1 MAEYLQVTGQFFPL
15 RRCPMKQVRGAVLV
29 SLFAVILTASAQS
42 TLSPKPAPERT
53 QEIGYW
59 IDPATDLMWA
69 GKDNGRDL
77 TWQKA
82 MKYCRDLRLA
92 GHSDWRLA
100 TLAEMRGIFDKNE
113 STPGQG
119 GEGKTLRPYAYHVRG
134 NLFLT
139 GNHWTSTRLLNSRGK
154 PSGYAWRFDFLDGR
168 AFDGDELSF
177 SVNKRALCVRGSPK

>member
-1 MAEYLQVTGQFFPL
+1 
-15 RRCPMKQVRGAVLV
+15 MKRARAFVL
-29 SLFAVILTASAQS
+29 LFTVILTVSAQS
-42 TLSPKPAPERT
+42 PLSPKPDAERT
-53 QEIGYW
+53 QEVGYW

-100 TLAEMRGIFDKNE
+100 TLAEMQGIFNKNE
-113 STPGQG
+113 SAPGMG
-119 GEGKTLRPYAYHVRG
+119 GEGKTLRRYAYHVKG

-139 GNHWTSTRLLNSRGK
+139 GIQWTSTRLLNSRGK

-177 SVNKRALCVRGSPK
+177 SDNKRALCVRGSPK